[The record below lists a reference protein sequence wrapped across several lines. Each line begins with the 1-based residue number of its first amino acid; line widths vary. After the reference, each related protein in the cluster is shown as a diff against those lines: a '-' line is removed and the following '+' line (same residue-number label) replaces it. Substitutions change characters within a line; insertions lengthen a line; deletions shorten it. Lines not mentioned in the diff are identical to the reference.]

1 MANKLEL
8 TWVGKE
14 NEIKVEPR
22 ILIENP
28 ALSNMSHKTAGQA
41 SLFDAENADNFD
53 NMLIHGDNLLA
64 LKALESRFAGQVKCI
79 YIDPPYNTG
88 SAFEHYDDNLEHSTW
103 LSLMRP
109 RLKLFQHL
117 LSDDGVILISI
128 DDDECAYLKVLC
140 DEIFERH
147 NFQNMLTIE
156 TGEVFGK
163 KAAHIKKSFV
173 KVKDYILVYSKDSN
187 KLKDITPLWTA
198 TNEVFDPHYSIYID
212 ESMKKSSLIGI
223 LKEKQWIVDIFNT
236 YQIPIRLE
244 NVSKVMELDTKFKKY
259 VYDELSNN
267 IYQDQPYTKNISEN
281 LANVMKEGEIHNIDG
296 ILVFK
301 TKSGS
306 FRYYQAFSNALHC
319 TDDYKSECTRS
330 TARGDLWKNYHIDMR
345 NVDDEGDV
353 KFKSSKKPER
363 LIRDLLKAYTKTND
377 LILDS
382 FLGSGTTA
390 AVAQKM
396 GRRWIGIEMGDHAYT
411 HCKVRLDKVID
422 GSDQGGI
429 TKSVNWKGGG
439 GYRFY
444 ELAPTLV
451 VTDKFGNPV
460 INKEYNADMLAAA
473 MALQEGFTYCPDDTF
488 YWKQGKNENAYIF
501 TTTSHVTADYLA
513 SIHSEMQ
520 DDEYLV
526 IACKTYD
533 SGIEKL
539 FKNITVKKIPQV
551 LLGRCEFGK
560 NDYSL
565 NIVNMPIVEEEDE

>member
-41 SLFDAENADNFD
+41 SIFDGENADGFD

-64 LKALESRFAGQVKCI
+64 LKALESKFAGQVKCI

-88 SAFEHYDDNLEHSTW
+88 SAFEHYDDGIEHSIWLNLMYNRLLLLKNLLHKTEGTIW
-103 LSLMRP
+103 ITLDDNEAHYAKIICDGIWGRNNFIGDVIWNSRKSVSNDAILSLNTNHILVYASNIDYIRAKAKRGELFRGDLDTSKFANPDNDP
-109 RLKLFQHL
+109 RGPWVADPFDAPAVRANLSYEIKNPNTGVVYTPPKGRHWRTEKEKYDALFA
-117 LSDDGVILISI
+117 DNRI
-128 DDDECAYLKVLC
+128 
-140 DEIFERH
+140 
-147 NFQNMLTIE
+147 
-156 TGEVFGK
+156 VFGK
-163 KAAHIKKSFV
+163 NGDSKPQQKRFLSECLGKGAVLTTLWDDLDTTTNATKHSQTMFVNSF
-173 KVKDYILVYSKDSN
+173 
-187 KLKDITPLWTA
+187 
-198 TNEVFDPHYSIYID
+198 TNPKPEN
-212 ESMKKSSLIGI
+212 LIERI
-223 LKEKQWIVDIFNT
+223 LK
-236 YQIPIRLE
+236 L
-244 NVSKVMELDTKFKKY
+244 STK
-259 VYDELSNN
+259 
-267 IYQDQPYTKNISEN
+267 P
-281 LANVMKEGEIHNIDG
+281 
-296 ILVFK
+296 
-301 TKSGS
+301 
-306 FRYYQAFSNALHC
+306 
-319 TDDYKSECTRS
+319 
-330 TARGDLWKNYHIDMR
+330 GDL
-345 NVDDEGDV
+345 V
-353 KFKSSKKPER
+353 
-363 LIRDLLKAYTKTND
+363 
-377 LILDS
+377 LDS

-396 GRRWIGIEMGDHAYT
+396 GRKWIGVEMGDQAYDF
-411 HCKVRLDKVID
+411 CKVRLDKVID

-501 TTTSHVTADYLA
+501 TTTSHVTAGYLA

-526 IACKTYD
+526 IACKAYD

-565 NIVNMPIVEEEDE
+565 NIVDMPFMEEEDEGDN

>member
-28 ALSNMSHKTAGQA
+28 ALSNMSHKMPEQA
-41 SLFDAENADNFD
+41 SIFDVENTDSFD

-64 LKALESRFAGQVKCI
+64 LKALESKFAGQVKCI

-88 SAFEHYDDNLEHSTW
+88 SAFEHYDDGIEHSIWLNLMYNRLLLLKNLLHKTEGTIW
-103 LSLMRP
+103 ITLDDNEAHYAKIICDGIWGRNNFIGDVIWNSRKSVSNDAILSLNTN
-109 RLKLFQHL
+109 H
-117 LSDDGVILISI
+117 ILVYASSI
-128 DDDECAYLKVLC
+128 DYIRAKAKRGELFRGDLDTSKFANPDNDPRGPWVADPFDAPAVRANLSY
-140 DEIFERH
+140 EIKNPNTGVMYTPPKGRH
-147 NFQNMLTIE
+147 WRTEKEKYDALFADNRI
-156 TGEVFGK
+156 VFGK
-163 KAAHIKKSFV
+163 NGDSKPQQKRFLSECLDKGAVLTTLWDDLDTTTNATKHSQTMFVNSF
-173 KVKDYILVYSKDSN
+173 
-187 KLKDITPLWTA
+187 
-198 TNEVFDPHYSIYID
+198 TNPKPEN
-212 ESMKKSSLIGI
+212 LIERI
-223 LKEKQWIVDIFNT
+223 LK
-236 YQIPIRLE
+236 L
-244 NVSKVMELDTKFKKY
+244 STK
-259 VYDELSNN
+259 
-267 IYQDQPYTKNISEN
+267 P
-281 LANVMKEGEIHNIDG
+281 
-296 ILVFK
+296 
-301 TKSGS
+301 
-306 FRYYQAFSNALHC
+306 
-319 TDDYKSECTRS
+319 
-330 TARGDLWKNYHIDMR
+330 GDL
-345 NVDDEGDV
+345 V
-353 KFKSSKKPER
+353 
-363 LIRDLLKAYTKTND
+363 
-377 LILDS
+377 LDS

-396 GRRWIGIEMGDHAYT
+396 GRKWIGVEMGDQAYDF
-411 HCKVRLDKVID
+411 CKVRLDKVID

-429 TKSVNWKGGG
+429 SKSVNWKGGG

-539 FKNITVKKIPQV
+539 YKNITVKKIPQV

-560 NDYSL
+560 DDYSL
-565 NIVNMPIVEEEDE
+565 NIVNMPTLEEEYE

>member
-1 MANKLEL
+1 MMANKLEL

-28 ALSNMSHKTAGQA
+28 ALSNMSHKMPEQA
-41 SLFDAENADNFD
+41 SIFDVENADSFD

-64 LKALESRFAGQVKCI
+64 LKALESKFAGQVKCI

-88 SAFEHYDDNLEHSTW
+88 SAFEHYDDGIEHSIWLNLMYNRLLLLKNLLHKTEGTIW
-103 LSLMRP
+103 ITLDDNEAHYAKIICDGIWGRNNFIGDVIWNSRKSVSNDAILSLNTN
-109 RLKLFQHL
+109 H
-117 LSDDGVILISI
+117 ILVYASSI
-128 DDDECAYLKVLC
+128 DYIRAKAKRGELFRGDLDTSKFANPDNDPRGPWVADPFDAPAVRANLSY
-140 DEIFERH
+140 EIKNPNTGVMYTPPKGRH
-147 NFQNMLTIE
+147 WRTEKEKYDALFADNRI
-156 TGEVFGK
+156 VFGK
-163 KAAHIKKSFV
+163 NGDSKPQQKRFLSECLDKGAVLTTLWDDLDTTTNATKHSQTMFVNSF
-173 KVKDYILVYSKDSN
+173 
-187 KLKDITPLWTA
+187 
-198 TNEVFDPHYSIYID
+198 TNPKPEN
-212 ESMKKSSLIGI
+212 LIERI
-223 LKEKQWIVDIFNT
+223 LK
-236 YQIPIRLE
+236 L
-244 NVSKVMELDTKFKKY
+244 STK
-259 VYDELSNN
+259 
-267 IYQDQPYTKNISEN
+267 P
-281 LANVMKEGEIHNIDG
+281 
-296 ILVFK
+296 
-301 TKSGS
+301 
-306 FRYYQAFSNALHC
+306 
-319 TDDYKSECTRS
+319 
-330 TARGDLWKNYHIDMR
+330 GDL
-345 NVDDEGDV
+345 V
-353 KFKSSKKPER
+353 
-363 LIRDLLKAYTKTND
+363 
-377 LILDS
+377 LDS

-396 GRRWIGIEMGDHAYT
+396 GRKWIGVEMGDQAYDF
-411 HCKVRLDKVID
+411 CKVRLDKVID

-429 TKSVNWKGGG
+429 SKSVNWKGGG

-560 NDYSL
+560 DDYSL
-565 NIVNMPIVEEEDE
+565 NIVNMPTMEEEDESNN

>member
-28 ALSNMSHKTAGQA
+28 ALSNISHKTAGQA
-41 SLFDAENADNFD
+41 SIFDAENADGFD

-64 LKALESRFAGQVKCI
+64 LKALESKFAGQVKCI

-88 SAFEHYDDNLEHSTW
+88 YAFAHYDDNLEHSIW
-103 LSLMRP
+103 LSLMKP
-109 RLKLFQHL
+109 RLEIMRNL
-117 LSDDGVILISI
+117 LDKQGSLWISI
-128 DDDECAYLKVLC
+128 DDDEQAYLKVLC
-140 DEIFERH
+140 DEIFGRSNFVANIIWEKKFSPQNDAKWLSDSHDFIMVYAKDKENWKPNLLPRTADMDERYSNPDNDPRGPWTSSDLTARTYSANCDYPITTPSGRVVSPSASRSWTVDRATFEQLVTDNRVWFGVNGSNVPRKKTFLSEVQSGVVPMTIWKCSEVGH
-147 NFQNMLTIE
+147 NQE
-156 TGEVFGK
+156 AKKEV
-163 KAAHIKKSFV
+163 KA
-173 KVKDYILVYSKDSN
+173 L
-187 KLKDITPLWTA
+187 
-198 TNEVFDPHYSIYID
+198 
-212 ESMKKSSLIGI
+212 
-223 LKEKQWIVDIFNT
+223 
-236 YQIPIRLE
+236 IPI
-244 NVSKVMELDTKFKKY
+244 NPFAT
-259 VYDELSNN
+259 
-267 IYQDQPYTKNISEN
+267 P
-281 LANVMKEGEIHNIDG
+281 
-296 ILVFK
+296 
-301 TKSGS
+301 
-306 FRYYQAFSNALHC
+306 
-319 TDDYKSECTRS
+319 
-330 TARGDLWKNYHIDMR
+330 
-345 NVDDEGDV
+345 
-353 KFKSSKKPER
+353 KPER
-363 LIRDLLKAYTKTND
+363 LIEKILKIASSKGE
-377 LILDS
+377 LVLDS

-429 TKSVNWKGGG
+429 SKSVNWKGGG

-533 SGIEKL
+533 SDIEKL

-560 NDYSL
+560 DDYSL
-565 NIVNMPIVEEEDE
+565 NIVNMPTLEEEDESNN

>member
-28 ALSNMSHKTAGQA
+28 ALSNISHKMAGQA
-41 SLFDAENADNFD
+41 SIFDIENADGFD

-64 LKALESRFAGQVKCI
+64 LKALESKFAGQVKCI

-88 SAFEHYDDNLEHSTW
+88 SAFEHYDDNLEHSIW
-103 LSLMRP
+103 LNLMRP
-109 RLKLFQHL
+109 RLNILKNL
-117 LSDDGVILISI
+117 LRDDGTIYIQI
-128 DDDECAYLKVLC
+128 DDNEFAYLKVLC
-140 DEIFERH
+140 DE
-147 NFQNMLTIE
+147 
-156 TGEVFGK
+156 VFGRQNFVSSICVK
-163 KAAHIKKSFV
+163 MSTVSGVKTSHKEKTIIKEKEF
-173 KVKDYILVYSKDSN
+173 ILVYAKNSDNFSVNPQYAPVSEIDDEFQYVLEKNESSN
-187 KLKDITPLWTA
+187 PDDW
-198 TNEVFDPHYSIYID
+198 EVKRLID
-212 ESMKKSSLIGI
+212 V
-223 LKEKQWIVDIFNT
+223 LKENNISKKGTEAYRQFITANATKIWRRAF
-236 YQIPIRLE
+236 IRNE
-244 NVSKVMELDTKFKKY
+244 YK
-259 VYDELSNN
+259 ELSQKNPN
-267 IYQDQPYTKNISEN
+267 KIFYVNKNSQDHYYYRGREMFFLSDKIHKCLTEEGYVESVSN
-281 LANVMKEGEIHNIDG
+281 LLGDIWLDINTGKLFNEGGVE
-296 ILVFK
+296 
-301 TKSGS
+301 
-306 FRYYQAFSNALHC
+306 FRN
-319 TDDYKSECTRS
+319 
-330 TARGDLWKNYHIDMR
+330 
-345 NVDDEGDV
+345 
-353 KFKSSKKPER
+353 SKKPEF
-363 LIRDLLKAYTKTND
+363 LIARILDMSSKPGD
-377 LILDS
+377 IVLDS
-382 FLGSGTTA
+382 FLGSGTTC

-396 GRRWIGIEMGDHAYT
+396 NRRWIGIEMGDHCYT
-411 HCKVRLDKVID
+411 LAKERLDYVISGQD
-422 GSDQGGI
+422 NAGI
-429 TKSVNWKGGG
+429 SIAFNYTGGG

-473 MALQEGFTYCPDDTF
+473 MALQEGFTYCPDDIF

-565 NIVNMPIVEEEDE
+565 NIVDMPSMEEEDE

>member
-41 SLFDAENADNFD
+41 SIFDGENADGFD

-64 LKALESRFAGQVKCI
+64 LKALESKFAGQVKCI

-88 SAFEHYDDNLEHSTW
+88 SAFEHYDDGIEHSIWLNLMYNRLLLLKNLLHKTEGTIW
-103 LSLMRP
+103 ITLDDNEAHYAKIICDGIWGRNNFIGDVIWNSRKSVSNDAILSLNTNHILVYASNIDYIRAKAKRGELFRGDLDTSKFANPDNDP
-109 RLKLFQHL
+109 RGPWVADPFDAPAVRANLSYEIKNPSTGVVYTPPKGRHWRTEKEKYDALFA
-117 LSDDGVILISI
+117 DNRI
-128 DDDECAYLKVLC
+128 
-140 DEIFERH
+140 
-147 NFQNMLTIE
+147 
-156 TGEVFGK
+156 VFGK
-163 KAAHIKKSFV
+163 NGDSKPQQKRFLSECLGKGAVLTTLWDDLDTTTNATKHSQTMFVNSF
-173 KVKDYILVYSKDSN
+173 
-187 KLKDITPLWTA
+187 
-198 TNEVFDPHYSIYID
+198 TNPKPEN
-212 ESMKKSSLIGI
+212 LIERI
-223 LKEKQWIVDIFNT
+223 LK
-236 YQIPIRLE
+236 L
-244 NVSKVMELDTKFKKY
+244 STK
-259 VYDELSNN
+259 
-267 IYQDQPYTKNISEN
+267 P
-281 LANVMKEGEIHNIDG
+281 
-296 ILVFK
+296 
-301 TKSGS
+301 
-306 FRYYQAFSNALHC
+306 
-319 TDDYKSECTRS
+319 
-330 TARGDLWKNYHIDMR
+330 GDL
-345 NVDDEGDV
+345 V
-353 KFKSSKKPER
+353 
-363 LIRDLLKAYTKTND
+363 
-377 LILDS
+377 LDS

-396 GRRWIGIEMGDHAYT
+396 GRKWIGVEMGDQAYDF
-411 HCKVRLDKVID
+411 CKVRLDKVID

-501 TTTSHVTADYLA
+501 TTTSHVTAGYLA

-526 IACKTYD
+526 IACKAYD

-565 NIVNMPIVEEEDE
+565 NIVDMPFMEEEDEGDN

>member
-28 ALSNMSHKTAGQA
+28 ALSNISHKMAGQA
-41 SLFDAENADNFD
+41 SIFDIENADGFD

-64 LKALESRFAGQVKCI
+64 LKALESKFAGQVKCI

-88 SAFEHYDDNLEHSTW
+88 SAFEHYDDNLEHSIW
-103 LSLMRP
+103 LNLMRP
-109 RLKLFQHL
+109 RLNILKNL
-117 LSDDGVILISI
+117 LRDDGTIYIQI
-128 DDDECAYLKVLC
+128 DDNEFAYLKVLC
-140 DEIFERH
+140 DE
-147 NFQNMLTIE
+147 
-156 TGEVFGK
+156 VFGRQNFVSSICVK
-163 KAAHIKKSFV
+163 MSTVSGVKTSHKEKTIIKEKEF
-173 KVKDYILVYSKDSN
+173 ILVYAKNSDNFSVNPQYAPVSEIDDEFQYVLEKNESSN
-187 KLKDITPLWTA
+187 PDDW
-198 TNEVFDPHYSIYID
+198 EVKRLID
-212 ESMKKSSLIGI
+212 V
-223 LKEKQWIVDIFNT
+223 LKENNISKKGTEAYRQFITANATKIWRRAF
-236 YQIPIRLE
+236 IRNE
-244 NVSKVMELDTKFKKY
+244 YK
-259 VYDELSNN
+259 ELSQKNPN
-267 IYQDQPYTKNISEN
+267 KIFYVNKNSQDHYYYRGREMFFLSDKIHKCLTEEGYVESVSN
-281 LANVMKEGEIHNIDG
+281 LLGDIWLDINTGKLFNEGGVE
-296 ILVFK
+296 
-301 TKSGS
+301 
-306 FRYYQAFSNALHC
+306 FRN
-319 TDDYKSECTRS
+319 
-330 TARGDLWKNYHIDMR
+330 
-345 NVDDEGDV
+345 
-353 KFKSSKKPER
+353 SKKPEF
-363 LIRDLLKAYTKTND
+363 LIARILDMSSKPGD
-377 LILDS
+377 IVLDS
-382 FLGSGTTA
+382 FLGSGTTC

-396 GRRWIGIEMGDHAYT
+396 NRRWIGIEMGDHCYT
-411 HCKVRLDKVID
+411 LAKERLDYVISGQD
-422 GSDQGGI
+422 NAGI
-429 TKSVNWKGGG
+429 SIAFNYTGGG

-565 NIVNMPIVEEEDE
+565 NIVDMPSMEEEDE